1 MGFRPGWEWLLV
13 VLVIVVLF
21 GAKRLPDAS
30 RSIGRSMRI
39 LKSEVKGMK
48 DDDNADKSARP
59 TPPTTTTAQ
68 VEPPVVPAPAPA
80 PASPVTPP
88 VSGQS
93 RQP

>member
-13 VLVIVVLF
+13 ALVIVVLF

-48 DDDNADKSARP
+48 DDDEVAK
-59 TPPTTTTAQ
+59 PPTTTIAQ
-68 VEPPVVPAPAPA
+68 VEPPVTPAPPPSPA
-80 PASPVTPP
+80 TPVTPP